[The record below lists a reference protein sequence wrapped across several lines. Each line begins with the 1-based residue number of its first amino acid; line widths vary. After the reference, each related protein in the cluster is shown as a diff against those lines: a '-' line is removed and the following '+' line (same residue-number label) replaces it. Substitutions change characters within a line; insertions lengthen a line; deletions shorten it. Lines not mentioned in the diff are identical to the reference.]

1 MATQN
6 YEWMGDGIKAWTKG
20 VSFEQEAELQI
31 RRAAAMPF
39 VEGVAVM
46 PDVHLGKGCSVGTV
60 LATHKA
66 IIPATVGVD
75 IGCGMVALRLSLT
88 ASDLPD
94 NLDNL
99 RGRIEHAVP
108 HGRSGNGSAA
118 NDRGAWSNPPA
129 GVTTAWRKLEP
140 RFAQIVEKS
149 PKIGKSNNYKH
160 LGSLGTGN
168 HFIELCLDEDDR
180 VWIMLHSGSRGVGNA
195 IGQYFINEAM
205 EEMERYHIGLPDR
218 DLSYLVED
226 TDKFDNYI
234 EAMSWAQDYAMTN
247 REVMLERVLMVL
259 RDDPTLPSFTME
271 KTAINCHHNYC
282 TKEYHRGKNMWIT
295 RKGAV
300 QAREGSMGIIPGSMG
315 TGSFIVRGLG
325 NEDSFNS
332 CSHGAGRVMSRTKA
346 KKMISME
353 DHEKAMEGI
362 SARRDA
368 DVLDESPAAYKDI
381 GAVMAAQS
389 DLIEIQHHLKQVLNI
404 KG

>member
-6 YEWMGDGIKAWTKG
+6 FEWMGDGIKAWTKG
-20 VSFEQEAELQI
+20 VQFEQEAEQQVRLC
-31 RRAAAMPF
+31 AALPF

-46 PDVHLGKGCSVGTV
+46 PDVHAGKGSTVGTV

-66 IIPATVGVD
+66 IIPAAVGVD
-75 IGCGMVALRLSLT
+75 IGCGMMAVRTSLT
-88 ASDLPD
+88 ADELPD

-99 RGRIEHAVP
+99 RGKIEHAVP

-118 NDRGAWSNPPA
+118 NDRGAWGNVPA
-129 GVTTAWRKLEP
+129 GVSTAWRTLEP
-140 RFAQIVEKS
+140 RFEAIVEKH
-149 PKIGKSNNYKH
+149 PRIEKSNNVHH

-168 HFIELCLDEDDR
+168 HFIEVCLDEDDR
-180 VWIMLHSGSRGVGNA
+180 VWVMLHSGSRGVGNV
-195 IGQYFINEAM
+195 IGTYFINQAM

-226 TDKFDNYI
+226 TDRFDDYI

-247 REVMLERVLMVL
+247 REVMMKRVLDVM
-259 RDDPTLPSFTME
+259 RQMLPAFQTD
-271 KTAINCHHNYC
+271 KAAINCHHNYA

-315 TGSFIVRGLG
+315 TGSFIVEGLG
-325 NEDSFNS
+325 NNDSFCS

-346 KKMISME
+346 KKLITMS

-389 DLIEIQHHLKQVLNI
+389 DLISIKHRLRQVLNV